1 MHEATVITVG
11 GCRGPVGKSL
21 LAAQLAWSLANVRRR
36 VALVDLDLAGAN
48 LHRLVGAA
56 PPRATNVSLVSRTAG
71 ALGSLSETPHCNLLL
86 IPGGQPALSRV
97 TLNPSVRTQL
107 AEQLRSLPVEVVV
120 VDVGAGVGYDPV
132 DLLELGHRRLVV
144 SSCEPSAVQ
153 DAYALFKAAVRRL
166 IHRHL
171 EPAGQLGLLEPGLRT
186 WEGERMSHVLGR
198 VQRIDPALHEAL
210 TRDLANFGG
219 ALLGTQ
225 VMDIGHIGALQAL
238 SALAAEYLGVTVPL
252 LGWLPNGARLPDL
265 ATAPFDNLAPDGAE
279 AQALRAMAEALLR
292 PSPSSAGSEPERRRP
307 MVYVRPPRRRLREA
321 PAASEAQSGR
331 RPRIRLPGM
340 PPRRDRS

>member
-1 MHEATVITVG
+1 
-11 GCRGPVGKSL
+11 
-21 LAAQLAWSLANVRRR
+21 
-36 VALVDLDLAGAN
+36 
-48 LHRLVGAA
+48 
-56 PPRATNVSLVSRTAG
+56 
-71 ALGSLSETPHCNLLL
+71 
-86 IPGGQPALSRV
+86 V
-97 TLNPSVRTQL
+97 TLNASVRMQL
-107 AEQLRSLPVEVVV
+107 AEQLRSLPVDVVV

-153 DAYALFKAAVRRL
+153 DAYALFKAAVRRV

-171 EPAGQLGLLEPGLRT
+171 APAGQLGLLEPGLRT
-186 WEGERMSHVLGR
+186 WEGERMNHVLGR
-198 VQRIDPALHEAL
+198 VQRIDPVLHAAL

-265 ATAPFDNLAPDGAE
+265 AGPHDDLAPDGAE

-292 PSPSSAGSEPERRRP
+292 PSPAPGGSEPERRRP
-307 MVYVRPPRRRLREA
+307 MVYVRPPRRRLRE
-321 PAASEAQSGR
+321 PTAASEPSIGR
-331 RPRIRLPGM
+331 RPRPRLPGM
-340 PPRRDRS
+340 PPRAAAEHLQLR